1 MSGGPNPAVGNTQGS
16 PVTAPVAKGRVTVQD
31 AAVQFLHKGR
41 AVQAL
46 SPISME
52 LAPASFTAVIGPSG
66 CGKSTLLNAIAG
78 FTPLTGGA
86 IGIDGTPVTG
96 PSPRVGVMFQQ
107 YALFPWFTAIGNIE
121 FALKRFGMPKAE
133 RREIAMQALAE
144 VGLANKAANYPGQL
158 SGGMR
163 QRVALARTLAARPD
177 VLLMDE
183 PFGALDAQ
191 TRIAMQEL
199 LLGIWE
205 SRRTTVLFITHD
217 IEEALVLSDRVLVM
231 SAAPGR
237 VVDEIAIHSPRPRSV
252 EQIDDTFID
261 NRARMLRLLRH
272 ADAPP
277 SSPPSR

>member
-237 VVDEIAIHSPRPRSV
+237 FVDEIAIHSPRPRSV
-252 EQIDDTFID
+252 EQIDDTFIE

-272 ADAPP
+272 ADTAP

>member
-1 MSGGPNPAVGNTQGS
+1 MTRSAGQVEVQGAE
-16 PVTAPVAKGRVTVQD
+16 VVFRRGT
-31 AAVQFLHKGR
+31 H

-46 SPISME
+46 APLSMN
-52 LAPASFTAVIGPSG
+52 LAPGSFTAVIGPSG

-78 FTPLTGGA
+78 FTPLTGGR
-86 IGIDGTPVTG
+86 IHVDGSAVRG

-107 YALFPWFTAIGNIE
+107 YALFPWFSAAGNVA
-121 FALKRFGMPKAE
+121 FALKRFRMNKAE
-133 RREIAMQALAE
+133 RREAALAALAE
-144 VGLANKAANYPGQL
+144 VGLAHKADHYPGQL

-199 LLGIWE
+199 LLRAWE
-205 SRRTTVLFITHD
+205 ARRTTVLFITHD
-217 IEEALVLSDRVLVM
+217 IDEALVLSDRVLVM

-237 VVDEIAIHSPRPRSV
+237 IIDEIAVTSVRPRSV
-252 EQIDDTFID
+252 ELIDDAFIAH
-261 NRARMLRLLRH
+261 RARMLRLLRSTH
-272 ADAPP
+272 ADE
-277 SSPPSR
+277 SL

>member
-1 MSGGPNPAVGNTQGS
+1 MSGGPNPAVGNTQSS

-237 VVDEIAIHSPRPRSV
+237 FVDEIAIHSPRPRSV
-252 EQIDDTFID
+252 EQIDDTFIE

-272 ADAPP
+272 ADAAP

>member
-1 MSGGPNPAVGNTQGS
+1 MTE
-16 PVTAPVAKGRVTVQD
+16 PVAKGHVTVRD
-31 AAVQFLHKGR
+31 AAVRFQHKGR

-78 FTPLTGGA
+78 FTPLTGGSIA
-86 IGIDGTPVTG
+86 VDGTAVAG

-107 YALFPWFTAIGNIE
+107 YALFPWFTAIGNVE

-144 VGLANKAANYPGQL
+144 VGLAQKAGNYPGQL

-237 VVDEIAIHSPRPRSV
+237 FVDEIAIHSQRPRSV
-252 EQIDDTFID
+252 EQIDDEFIA

-272 ADAPP
+272 DNPG
-277 SSPPSR
+277 SSPSH

>member
-1 MSGGPNPAVGNTQGS
+1 LSAPAGHV
-16 PVTAPVAKGRVTVQD
+16 RVED
-31 AAVQFLHKGR
+31 AAVEFRHGQRRVL
-41 AVQAL
+41 AL
-46 SPISME
+46 APATLD
-52 LAPASFTAVIGPSG
+52 LAPASFTAVVGPSG

-78 FTPLTGGA
+78 FVPVTSGR
-86 IGIDGTPVTG
+86 IEVDGLPVTG

-107 YALFPWFTAIGNIE
+107 YALFPWFTAGGNVD
-121 FALKRFGMPKAE
+121 FALKRFRMGREE
-133 RREIAMQALAE
+133 RRSAVIAALDE
-144 VGLANKAANYPGQL
+144 VGLAQKAGLYPGQL

-199 LLGIWE
+199 LLRIWE

-217 IEEALVLSDRVLVM
+217 IDEALLLSDRVLVM

-237 VVDEIAIHSPRPRSV
+237 FVDELAVTSPRPRNIEV
-252 EQIDDTFID
+252 IDDEFIAH
-261 NRARMLRLLRH
+261 RARMLHLLRGTH
-272 ADAPP
+272 AEEAT
-277 SSPPSR
+277 

>member
-1 MSGGPNPAVGNTQGS
+1 MSGGPNPAERNTQDS
-16 PVTAPVAKGRVTVQD
+16 PVTAPVAKGHVKLQD
-31 AAVQFLHKGR
+31 AAVQFLHKGH

-107 YALFPWFTAIGNIE
+107 YALFPWFTAIANIE

-237 VVDEIAIHSPRPRSV
+237 FVDEIAIHSPRPRSV
-252 EQIDDTFID
+252 EQIDDTFIE

-272 ADAPP
+272 ADAAP
-277 SSPPSR
+277 SFPPSR

>member
-1 MSGGPNPAVGNTQGS
+1 
-16 PVTAPVAKGRVTVQD
+16 
-31 AAVQFLHKGR
+31 
-41 AVQAL
+41 
-46 SPISME
+46 
-52 LAPASFTAVIGPSG
+52 
-66 CGKSTLLNAIAG
+66 
-78 FTPLTGGA
+78 
-86 IGIDGTPVTG
+86 
-96 PSPRVGVMFQQ
+96 
-107 YALFPWFTAIGNIE
+107 
-121 FALKRFGMPKAE
+121 
-133 RREIAMQALAE
+133 MQALAE

-237 VVDEIAIHSPRPRSV
+237 FVDEIPILSQRPRSV
-252 EQIDDTFID
+252 EQIDDTFIA

-272 ADAPP
+272 SDSTKP
-277 SSPPSR
+277 SPPSH